1 MEICQ
6 SILLEALHAESSAAV
21 IVAAI
26 TWRKRAICEAVLKHT
41 KHVNLIVKISTLEDK
56 NNLEDL
62 EITSMVDDKVEV
74 ARLLVEKMTTCN
86 LKF

>member
-1 MEICQ
+1 MEDI
-6 SILLEALHAESSAAV
+6 
-21 IVAAI
+21 
-26 TWRKRAICEAVLKHT
+26 
-41 KHVNLIVKISTLEDK
+41 

-74 ARLLVEKMTTCN
+74 ARLLVEKMATCS